1 LTGTSLPHR
10 FTASPNF
17 EARKNGVSPNI
28 LLLHYTDMASAE
40 LARQWLCASESRVS
54 CHYLIDEAGQ
64 ITQMVNEDMR
74 AWHAGASSWRGMDDI
89 NSGSIGIEVHNIGH
103 KAGYPAFPDVQM
115 RCVIALCQ
123 DICKRHEI
131 RPERVLAH
139 SDVAPGRKI
148 DPGEK
153 FDWRLLH
160 EHGVGH
166 WVAPVAIGGGVF
178 LQEGDQGDAVA
189 ALQTALKL
197 YGYGIEVT
205 GWFDMHCRQVVEAF
219 QRHFRPARVDGVADQ
234 STIETLFR
242 LAGSVPLAGSLSS
255 SGTV

>member
-1 LTGTSLPHR
+1 MTGTSLPHE
-10 FTASPNF
+10 FSASPNHDV
-17 EARKNGVSPNI
+17 RKSGLKPSM
-28 LLLHYTDMASAE
+28 LLLHYTDMISAE
-40 LARQWLCASESRVS
+40 AARLWLCAVESRVS
-54 CHYLIDEAGQ
+54 CHYLIDEAGN
-64 ITQMVNEDMR
+64 IIQMVDEDLR
-74 AWHAGASSWRGMDDI
+74 AWHAGASNWRGMDDI
-89 NSGSIGIEVHNIGH
+89 NSAAIGIEVHNVGH
-103 KAGYPAFPDVQM
+103 KVGYPAFPDVQM
-115 RCVIALCQ
+115 RAVVALCQ
-123 DICKRHEI
+123 DICRRHCI

-166 WVAPVAIGGGVF
+166 WVEPVAIASGTF

-189 ALQTALKL
+189 ALQTALRL

-205 GWFDMHCRQVVEAF
+205 GRFDGRCRQVVEAF
-219 QRHFRPARVDGVADQ
+219 QRHFRPLRVDGVADQ
-234 STIETLFR
+234 STIETLFK
-242 LAGSVPLAGSLSS
+242 LASSVPLASGVNS